1 MSQVQNAGTPN
12 PPGNGARVTLAER
25 PPSLFARMAYFVSQR
40 RYGKVV
46 TPLKVYARH
55 TPTLLASGALELTLD
70 QSKLPADLVHLV
82 QLRAAMRIG
91 CPF

>member
-1 MSQVQNAGTPN
+1 MNQVQKKGIPN
-12 PPGNGARVTLAER
+12 PPRNGARVTPAER
-25 PPSLFARMAYFVSQR
+25 PPSLFARVAYFVSRR

-46 TPLKVYARH
+46 TPLTVYARH
-55 TPTLLASGALELTLD
+55 TPTLLASGAMELTLD
-70 QSKLPADLVHLV
+70 QSKLPADLIHLV